1 MKYHTRKNALI
12 LLEDGTVFFGKAV
25 GDREGSAYGEICFNT
40 GMSGYQELMTD
51 PSGYG
56 QILVT
61 TTAHTGGYGVNKN
74 EMESDKIHLEG
85 LVVRNFGYHNSRIAS
100 DGSLEDFINENN
112 LLAISDVDTRAL
124 TQHILSNGAMNGV
137 ITTEVDNLEGLKVTL
152 SKMASADDV
161 EKVSKVSTSK
171 PYYFGKED
179 AKHKVAVLDLGLKN
193 SFLNRL
199 EAQDCYIKVF
209 PYNATFQQMEAF
221 KSDGYFISSGPGN
234 PNLLKETLNTVDSI
248 VASGKPVFGV
258 CLGHQAIGMTQ
269 GIAVDKMKNG
279 HRGLNHPVQ
288 NLRTGKGEITSQNN
302 GFVLNKEAVAANDNV
317 EITHINLND
326 QSVAGIRIKD
336 KPVFSVQY
344 HPGGRPGPEDSLYL
358 YDEFIAHF
366 EKK

>member
-161 EKVSKVSTSK
+161 EKVSKDRKSTRLNSSHVRIS
-171 PYYFGKED
+171 Y
-179 AKHKVAVLDLGLKN
+179 AVFCLKKKKKK
-193 SFLNRL
+193 LR
-199 EAQDCYIKVF
+199 
-209 PYNATFQQMEAF
+209 
-221 KSDGYFISSGPGN
+221 SDN
-234 PNLLKETLNTVDSI
+234 
-248 VASGKPVFGV
+248 
-258 CLGHQAIGMTQ
+258 
-269 GIAVDKMKNG
+269 
-279 HRGLNHPVQ
+279 
-288 NLRTGKGEITSQNN
+288 
-302 GFVLNKEAVAANDNV
+302 
-317 EITHINLND
+317 
-326 QSVAGIRIKD
+326 
-336 KPVFSVQY
+336 
-344 HPGGRPGPEDSLYL
+344 
-358 YDEFIAHF
+358 
-366 EKK
+366 